1 MSVTR
6 SGVRV
11 SAAAVVLG
19 LSLAGP
25 QAAGTANA
33 APTSSEESSV
43 SAGSAGSG
51 RAAPANRSTVRERS
65 RSKNSGG
72 SQDPADA
79 KSIPSKDADNGDRRS
94 PLSGI
99 PRGDRDNPGPSN
111 VTNPAPAFVSAASVW
126 AAQSANAHSAAQP
139 RTARSGRGPGAQVP
153 VRLAGM
159 TPVVSPAIS
168 TLFDSTAN
176 WLSGLP
182 SSPVADFLQ
191 GALLLVRRTLFPG
204 SITGPVDPGTSTAT
218 APYLSEQ
225 ALRDYLL
232 KLAQQQYGGLFGQTV
247 PQYEYGGPWYYDVA
261 YASGGGVAGER
272 GAIASSPIVSGTNNQ
287 EQGVDEADFVETDGN
302 MLYVARNGALTI
314 VDRDL
319 NVASQVSLSGNVVG
333 AFLSGDR
340 LTVITQ
346 SGYGSWYGPVWRL
359 AGPGSMPY
367 GWGGDPETTVTVF
380 DVADPTTPAIASQ
393 TTFDGSFHD
402 ARAVDGVVYLVL
414 DTPFDLPELQY
425 TDTPVEPGDIG
436 GETVEGIVGKP
447 APWSSEIIAYRTY
460 ETWDEYVARVGDQ
473 IVSLSLPHAYTVDAQ
488 GNSVDIGV
496 ITTAGNIVGPR
507 SGDLA
512 QSMLTVVSIDSADAS
527 AESGFDGSIAS
538 MVPAYGSTVYM
549 TTDALYLATT
559 ESNYSSTRSSQDTRI
574 DRYTID
580 GTKLGWQGT
589 GMVEGTLINQF
600 AMDEQD
606 GYLRVATHN
615 SSSVWTLDRQTGG
628 AWSTRNDNGVYV
640 LDTSGA
646 SLDEVGRLTGLAPG
660 EQLYAARFIGSK
672 AYLVTFLQTD
682 PLFAIDLSDPTTPT
696 LEGELVIPGFSNYL
710 QPVGDGLLLGIGQER
725 ETGSWNTHLHASL
738 FDVSDGTNLTQIE
751 RQYLDGGAQWSWS
764 EAQFDHHALL
774 YSAEDGL
781 LVLPMAASGYDSET
795 GVYRYDQLLKVLR
808 VSAEGIE
815 EVGEIVTDAQV
826 IRVVRIDDV
835 LYAVTDSGVTGYR
848 LSDLSMIGTTA

>member
-1 MSVTR
+1 MVVTR

-25 QAAGTANA
+25 QAAGTATA
-33 APTSSEESSV
+33 APTSSDDSSV
-43 SAGSAGSG
+43 SAGSAGNG
-51 RAAPANRSTVRERS
+51 RTAPANRSTVRDRS
-65 RSKNSGG
+65 RNKNPGGATAPSGTTSLPSTEG
-72 SQDPADA
+72 GDQRPP
-79 KSIPSKDADNGDRRS
+79 KSG
-94 PLSGI
+94 L
-99 PRGDRDNPGPSN
+99 PRGDRDGGDSN
-111 VTNPAPAFVSAASVW
+111 QLTNPAPAIVSAASVW
-126 AAQSANAHSAAQP
+126 AAQSAEGRSVAQP
-139 RTARSGRGPGAQVP
+139 RVSRSGRGPGIPAP

-182 SSPVADFLQ
+182 SGPVADFLQ

-204 SITGPVDPGTSTAT
+204 SIVGPVDPDPSTAT
-218 APYLSEQ
+218 APYLNDQ

-232 KLAQQQYGGLFGQTV
+232 KLAQQQYSGLFGQTV
-247 PQYEYGGPWYYDVA
+247 PQYQYGGPWYYDVV

-272 GAIASSPIVSGTNNQ
+272 GGIASSPIVSGTNNQ
-287 EQGVDEADFVETDGN
+287 EEGVDEADFVETDGN
-302 MLYVARNGALTI
+302 MVYVARNGGLTI

-333 AFLSGDR
+333 AFLSGGR

-346 SGYGSWYGPVWRL
+346 SGYGSWYGPVLRL

-367 GWGGDPETTVTVF
+367 GWAGDPETTVTVF
-380 DVADPTTPAIASQ
+380 DVADPTTPTIASQ

-414 DTPFDLPELQY
+414 DTPFDLPELHY
-425 TDTPVEPGDIG
+425 TDTPVEPGEID
-436 GETVEGIVGKP
+436 GESVEAIVGKP
-447 APWSSEIIAYRTY
+447 APWNSEITGYRTY
-460 ETWDEYVARVGDQ
+460 ETWDDYLARVGDQ

-496 ITTAGNIVGPR
+496 VTTAGNIVGPR
-507 SGDLA
+507 SGDVA
-512 QSMLTVVSIDSADAS
+512 QSMLTVVSIDSSAAS
-527 AESGFDGSIAS
+527 AESGFDDSIAS

-549 TTDALYLATT
+549 TGDALYLATT
-559 ESNYSSTRSSQDTRI
+559 ESSYSSTRSSQDTRI

-589 GMVEGTLINQF
+589 GVVAGTLINQF

-615 SSSVWTLDRQTGG
+615 SSSVWTIDRQSGG
-628 AWSTRNDNGVYV
+628 AWNTQNDNGVYV

-646 SLDEVGRLTGLAPG
+646 TLDEVGRLTGLAPG
-660 EQLYAARFIGSK
+660 EQLYAARFIGDK

-682 PLFAIDLSDPTTPT
+682 PLFAIDLSSPTAPA

-710 QPVGDGLLLGIGQER
+710 QSVGDGLLLGIGQER

-738 FDVSDGTNLTQIE
+738 FDVSDGANLTQIE

-774 YSAEDGL
+774 YSPEDGL

-795 GVYRYDQLLKVLR
+795 GAYRYDQLLKVLR

-835 LYAVTDSGVTGYR
+835 LYAVTDSGVTAYR